1 MKKSVYIRPA
11 VVSDAP
17 EIEAV
22 RLYTWKTTYLGLMPE
37 KMLDQR
43 IADIEKRTEITRQKI
58 ADGQPFF
65 AAEYDGQIVGM
76 AVCTPSR
83 NPDYPGDG
91 EIQAIYIL
99 KAFQGLGI
107 GRKLFDFCCEY
118 LRGCGHT
125 EMIVN
130 CLDGNPS
137 AAFYEKMGGQVIGKR
152 QDPLGDTV
160 INEII
165 FRFAI

>member
-1 MKKSVYIRPA
+1 MKKTMHIRPA

-22 RLYTWKTTYLGLMPE
+22 RLYTWKTTYSGLMPE

-43 IADIEKRTEITRQKI
+43 IAEIEKRTEVTRCRI
-58 ADGQPFF
+58 AEGLPYF
-65 AAEYDGQIVGM
+65 AAEYDGKIVGM

-83 NPDYPGDG
+83 SPDYPQDG

-99 KAFQGLGI
+99 KAYQGLGI
-107 GRKLFDFCCEY
+107 GRKLFLYCCEY

-130 CLDGNPS
+130 CLDGNLS
-137 AAFYEKMGGQVIGKR
+137 AAFYEKMGGKIVGKR
-152 QDPLGDTV
+152 QDPLGDIV
-160 INEII
+160 ISETI